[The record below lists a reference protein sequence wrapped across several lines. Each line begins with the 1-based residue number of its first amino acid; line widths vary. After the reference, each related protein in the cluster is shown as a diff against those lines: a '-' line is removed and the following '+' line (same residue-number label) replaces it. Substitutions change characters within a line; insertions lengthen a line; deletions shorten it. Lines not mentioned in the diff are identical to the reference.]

1 MTLPAPFIFYFN
13 SKKMIDILIYLGI
26 GVTVFSYIYLLYFF
40 IKEKI
45 YNDFGLFDL
54 VIFLLGPI
62 GLLFVLVMGY
72 ITYND
77 NDINE

>member
-1 MTLPAPFIFYFN
+1 MTLPTPFIFYFN

>member
-1 MTLPAPFIFYFN
+1 VTLPAPFIFYFN
-13 SKKMIDILIYLGI
+13 SKTMIDILIYLGI

-77 NDINE
+77 NEINE

>member
-1 MTLPAPFIFYFN
+1 
-13 SKKMIDILIYLGI
+13 MIDILIYLGI
-26 GVTVFSYIYLLYFF
+26 GITVFSYIYLLYFF
-40 IKEKI
+40 FKEKI

>member
-1 MTLPAPFIFYFN
+1 
-13 SKKMIDILIYLGI
+13 MIDILIYLGI

-77 NDINE
+77 NEINE